1 MRHGGARFLGSS
13 KNARHEAGRS
23 VFAKSATT
31 QSGILQIGR
40 RLLAALG
47 HDFISEALAFVE
59 RAHAGAF
66 DRADVDEHVLRAV
79 ARRDESETLLRIEEL
94 DCTCGHGGLLAS
106 VAAWDA
112 HKRSSLRALRHPSFL
127 G

>member
-1 MRHGGARFLGSS
+1 MIFSENRFPLFGIMRRRIRL
-13 KNARHEAGRS
+13 
-23 VFAKSATT
+23 
-31 QSGILQIGR
+31 SGVLQIGR

-79 ARRDESETLLRIEEL
+79 ARRDESETLLGIEEL

>member
-31 QSGILQIGR
+31 RSGILQIGR

-59 RAHAGAF
+59 CAHAGAF
-66 DRADVDEHVLRAV
+66 DRADVHEHVLRAV
-79 ARRDESETLLRIEEL
+79 ARRDESETLLGVEEL
-94 DCTCGHGGLLAS
+94 DCACGHGGL
-106 VAAWDA
+106 
-112 HKRSSLRALRHPSFL
+112 RSSAVSCNAIERSALRALR
-127 G
+127 